1 MDQSDASTASFG
13 AAAAAA
19 DRMSAS
25 HNSSPGTIE
34 AETLTVVRK
43 KLRQV
48 EHEVVPR
55 QRNRH
60 HRGGHRGQAVA
71 LGRQGGGLTPE
82 R

>member
-19 DRMSAS
+19 DRVSAS

-34 AETLTVVRK
+34 AETLTVVR
-43 KLRQV
+43 
-48 EHEVVPR
+48 EVATGRARSRPR
-55 QRNRH
+55 QRTRH
-60 HRGGHRGQAVA
+60 HRGGHRDRAVA

-82 R
+82 L